1 MARKI
6 QLVSELAGQTA
17 HNVTRDVGSWKQYLD
32 TASRLYKYK
41 FDEQLLIYA
50 QRPDATACAEM
61 ELWNEKMR
69 RWVKAGSKGIAL
81 IRGAE
86 NGRPHL
92 EYVFDVADTRPV
104 RGARMPYLW
113 EMREEHHAPV
123 LAALGKRYGEG
134 SREEL
139 GSRLM
144 EIAAKAAE
152 EACPEYL
159 RELAYDAE
167 GSFLEELDPLNLEVC
182 FRNTLTASVQYTLL
196 TRCGLNASDY
206 MEDEEL
212 AGITEFS
219 TPAVLHHLGSAAST
233 LSMEI
238 LQEIGKTIRNYDR
251 EMMAGRQKNIRKMAE
266 KPLAKSTDIEYTKVT
281 EQFNALKRESK
292 ERSIDHG
299 RTDIQEE
306 WGLPDTGADAG
317 RGGRTGGNA
326 NREVRDA
333 APDLPHGE
341 PSGDIHLHAADG
353 AAGAPSEED
362 RRAGTGA
369 GRPDGGRDDETAGS
383 GREPERTRPD
393 SVGAG
398 GEQPDGAGGRSG
410 ASGDRLPVRQEKQ
423 KEENEQNEQE
433 TAGDEPAVSA
443 PAYFQMSLF
452 PTVEEQVERIAQA
465 KAEEKTKDS
474 PARGKKPVPEVQS
487 SPSSRGRSRR
497 RKRISWGMNWL

>member
-1 MARKI
+1 MARKL

-17 HNVTRDVGSWKQYLD
+17 RNITRDVDGWKQYLD

-86 NGRPHL
+86 TGRPHL

-134 SREEL
+134 SQKEL
-139 GSRLM
+139 GGRLM
-144 EIAAKAAE
+144 EIAAKAVG

-167 GSFLEELDPLNLEVC
+167 GSFLEGLDQFNLEVC
-182 FRNTLTASVQYTLL
+182 FRDTLTASVQYTLL
-196 TRCGLNASDY
+196 TRCGLAPSDY
-206 MEDEEL
+206 LEDEEL
-212 AGITEFS
+212 AGITDFS
-219 TPAVLHHLGSAAST
+219 TPAALHHLGSAASA

-238 LQEIGKTIRNYDR
+238 LQEIGKTIRNHDR
-251 EMMAGRQKNIRKMAE
+251 EMLAGRQKNIQKTAE
-266 KPLAKSTDIEYTKVT
+266 NSLAKSTDIGYTKVA
-281 EQFNALKRESK
+281 EQFNTLKRES
-292 ERSIDHG
+292 EEGRIDHG

-306 WGLPDTGADAG
+306 RGLPDTGADAG

-341 PSGDIHLHAADG
+341 PSGDIHIHAADG
-353 AAGAPSEED
+353 AAGTPPAAD
-362 RRAGTGA
+362 RRAGTGTD
-369 GRPDGGRDDETAGS
+369 RPDGGRDDETAGS

-393 SVGAG
+393 GMGAG
-398 GEQPDGAGGRSG
+398 GEQPDGTGGGNS
-410 ASGDRLPVRQEKQ
+410 ASGDRLQVGQEKQ
-423 KEENEQNEQE
+423 KEEKEQE
-433 TAGDEPAVSA
+433 
-443 PAYFQMSLF
+443 
-452 PTVEEQVERIAQA
+452 
-465 KAEEKTKDS
+465 
-474 PARGKKPVPEVQS
+474 RGC
-487 SPSSRGRSRR
+487 RT
-497 RKRISWGMNWL
+497 ND